1 MAVQLAHLYVTLC
14 LARLFFHVALILG
27 APLARWAPG
36 GGPDGGVE
44 GKAGAG
50 PKALSALAI
59 LVLLIQASAMLVV
72 AGFPGTEGLAYS
84 GMAIWIAVGL
94 PVAELGLGLPS
105 RAEADKWLWRPL
117 DLVMAALSLAVLS
130 A

>member
-14 LARLFFHVALILG
+14 LARLFFHLALILG

-36 GGPDGGVE
+36 GGPE
-44 GKAGAG
+44 GRAGAG
-50 PKALSALAI
+50 GKALSALAS

-72 AGFPGTEGLAYS
+72 AGFPGAEGLAYND
-84 GMAIWIAVGL
+84 MATWIAVGL
-94 PVAELGLGLPS
+94 LGLGLLS
-105 RAEADKWLWRPL
+105 HADVDKWLWRPL
-117 DLVMAALSLAVLS
+117 DLVMVALSLAVLS